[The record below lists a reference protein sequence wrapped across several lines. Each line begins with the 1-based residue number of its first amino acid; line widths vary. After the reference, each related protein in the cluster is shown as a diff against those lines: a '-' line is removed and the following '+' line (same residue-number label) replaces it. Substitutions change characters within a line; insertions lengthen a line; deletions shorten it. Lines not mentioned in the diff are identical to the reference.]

1 MIIRKESEEEF
12 NQIYDLVKIAFQ
24 TAQVTNGD
32 EQNFVSKLRAS
43 ENYIPGLALVAEE
56 NGKLV
61 GHMMLTRAYII
72 NDDHRHEVLYLA
84 PISVAL
90 EYRRKGIGSELIKE
104 SFRLARNMGHT
115 AVVLVGDPA
124 YYHRFGF
131 KPAITFGIKPKMEIP
146 DEYVMA
152 CELVSGALKGI
163 SGVTDCF

>member
-24 TAQVTNGD
+24 TAKVSNGD
-32 EQNFVSKLRAS
+32 EQNFVNKLRAS
-43 ENYIPGLALVAEE
+43 GNYIPELALVAEE
-56 NGKLV
+56 NGKLI
-61 GHMMLTRAYII
+61 GHMMLTKAYII

-84 PISVAL
+84 PIAVAL
-90 EYRRKGIGSELIKE
+90 EYRSKGIGSELIRE
-104 SFRLARNMGHT
+104 SFRLARNMGYT

-124 YYHRFGF
+124 YYNRFGF
-131 KPAITFGIKPKMEIP
+131 KSAITFGIKPKMEIP

-152 CELVSGALKGI
+152 CELVPGALNGI